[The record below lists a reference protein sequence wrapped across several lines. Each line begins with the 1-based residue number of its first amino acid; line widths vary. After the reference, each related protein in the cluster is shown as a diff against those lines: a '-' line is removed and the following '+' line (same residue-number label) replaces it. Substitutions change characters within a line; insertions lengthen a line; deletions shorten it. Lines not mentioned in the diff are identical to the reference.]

1 MAGNRSFQMVR
12 SVTEGRVLNVYHLYG
27 MAFRSS
33 IDLHLSTTDI
43 TDIDVRVTVNGSVS
57 DCFPEG
63 LKSDHFDVQYQRLF
77 WPFAGA
83 AEIYDGRDVVL
94 TPLPNIDP
102 SIFSF
107 AVLGPVVALILHH
120 KKFLTLHASCA
131 SMNGRAVAFM
141 GDKGAGKSTMMAAV
155 LASGH
160 QLVADDIAAIK
171 RHGKRDMCLPGYPLM
186 KISDASMTAFPTLL
200 SEAGQLIP
208 TTVGDK
214 SLVRVPAMP
223 CDDVPMTAL
232 FVLKRGGEPALRRLG
247 VEEAY
252 GSLMRFSY
260 PIRFGAGILKTEGS
274 KDYMAY
280 SARIAS
286 ELPMY
291 ELTVAEGFQRY
302 TEVVNLVEQAA
313 LHG

>member
-1 MAGNRSFQMVR
+1 MNA
-12 SVTEGRVLNVYHLYG
+12 YHLYG
-27 MAFRSS
+27 LNIQSS
-33 IDLHLSTTDI
+33 IDLHLSTTEAQ
-43 TDIDVRVTVNGSVS
+43 DIDVRVTVKKLAS
-57 DCFPEG
+57 DCFPEH
-63 LKSDHFDVQYQRLF
+63 LQSDQFDTHYQRLF
-77 WPFAGA
+77 WPFAGS
-83 AEIYDGRDVVL
+83 AEIRDGREVVL
-94 TPLPNIDP
+94 TPLPHVDP

-120 KKFLTLHASCA
+120 RKFLTLHASCA
-131 SMNGRAVAFM
+131 SMDGRAVAFM

-155 LASGH
+155 LGSGH

-171 RHGKRDMCLPGYPLM
+171 RHGKHNMCLPGYPLM
-186 KISDASMTAFPTLL
+186 KVSEASMTAFPTLL

-286 ELPMY
+286 ELPVY
-291 ELTVAEGFQRY
+291 ELTVADGFQRY
-302 TEVVNLVEQAA
+302 TEVVNLVEQAV